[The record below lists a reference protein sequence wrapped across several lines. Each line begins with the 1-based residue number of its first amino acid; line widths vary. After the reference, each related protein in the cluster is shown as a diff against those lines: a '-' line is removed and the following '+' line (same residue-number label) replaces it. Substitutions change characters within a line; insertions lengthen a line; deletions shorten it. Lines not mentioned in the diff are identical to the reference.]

1 VRTVRPCRLLNACC
15 AALTLSPTPSRLLA
29 HSLRQTRLSLEAPSN
44 ALEMGAAVS
53 AIQAVGSV
61 VQALAPIAITVAQII
76 PLFRRQPRAAP
87 AHVEA
92 PAPVATLSREEMIAQ
107 AQRNLGLD
115 AINNYNFAICGQ
127 SGTGKSSLINAIRGL
142 YDDDAAAAPVNEVEC
157 TMAIRS
163 YPMTDLP
170 HVYLWDMPGAGT
182 ASHPA
187 ESYFEGKSL
196 YAFDFLVL
204 VTAERFTEAELQVA
218 RKAADWNVPIVF
230 VRQKFDV
237 SFTARRRRMRA
248 ATEEQIKEQLRQE
261 IVANILSQL
270 SGVRLGDRKIFL
282 VSAPA
287 MLGEQGAPR
296 MDEVELIEHITTTA
310 AQRRQR

>member
-1 VRTVRPCRLLNACC
+1 
-15 AALTLSPTPSRLLA
+15 
-29 HSLRQTRLSLEAPSN
+29 
-44 ALEMGAAVS
+44 MGAAVS

>member
-1 VRTVRPCRLLNACC
+1 MAGNEQLIRALVETTVHTIP
-15 AALTLSPTPSRLLA
+15 
-29 HSLRQTRLSLEAPSN
+29 
-44 ALEMGAAVS
+44 
-53 AIQAVGSV
+53 AIL
-61 VQALAPIAITVAQII
+61 QALPAIADAIARLV
-76 PLFRRQPRAAP
+76 PLFKRQPRAAP
-87 AHVEA
+87 VHVEA

-127 SGTGKSSLINAIRGL
+127 SGSGKSSLINAIRGL
-142 YDDDAAAAPVNEVEC
+142 YDGDAAAAPVNEVEC

-187 ESYFEGKSL
+187 ESYFEDKCL
-196 YAFDFLVL
+196 FAFDFLVL

-230 VRQKFDV
+230 VRQKVDV

-248 ATEEQIKEQLRQE
+248 ATEDEIKEQLRQD

-287 MLGEQGAPR
+287 MFGEQGAPR
-296 MDEVELIEHITTTA
+296 MDEVELIEHIMTTA